1 MGNAAMQAHW
11 WRPLAMCTAVVFVVS
26 SMFPVGAGLA
36 KDPEAFPR
44 WWGRLDVVIAFFLA
58 TLAMVIMGIAG
69 GKFSEQV
76 EETTYRAYRV
86 LLHGLWVMLVVFF
99 LWGDRIAWRYCLIG
113 LAWRAWLLVYS
124 LPAWIT
130 LFRRTPESLN
140 VGTLE

>member
-1 MGNAAMQAHW
+1 MGNGGARARW
-11 WRPLAMCTAVVFVVS
+11 WRPLAGFTAAVFVVS

-36 KDPEAFPR
+36 KAPEAFPK

-58 TLAMVIMGIAG
+58 ALAMVIMGLAG
-69 GKFSEQV
+69 SKFSKQV
-76 EETTYRAYRV
+76 EDATYRAYRV

-130 LFRRTPESLN
+130 LFRRTPESLK